1 MRHYTTIV
9 SGLLVTAALLAQPAP
24 YAAAGGA
31 SRTEFSIVGETAA
44 CSNHTYTVQS
54 GSIIEVFQA
63 VTSTSGN
70 QMFTITDA
78 PRHVVITDQRS
89 ATYSLRGA
97 TWFGGATNDNTGAQV
112 ITATHNLEVVAPG
125 LGVVDSIRLIE
136 RFRDGVLISH
146 EFGTCLP

>member
-24 YAAAGGA
+24 SAAAGA
-31 SRTEFSIVGETAA
+31 TRTEFSIVGETAA
-44 CSNHTYTVQS
+44 CPTHTYTVQS
-54 GSIIEVFQA
+54 GSIIEAFQA
-63 VTSTSGN
+63 VTSASGN
-70 QMFTITDA
+70 SMFTITDA
-78 PRHVVITDQRS
+78 PSHVVITDQQG
-89 ATYSLRGA
+89 ATYSMRGA

-136 RFRDGVLISH
+136 RFRDGVLLSH